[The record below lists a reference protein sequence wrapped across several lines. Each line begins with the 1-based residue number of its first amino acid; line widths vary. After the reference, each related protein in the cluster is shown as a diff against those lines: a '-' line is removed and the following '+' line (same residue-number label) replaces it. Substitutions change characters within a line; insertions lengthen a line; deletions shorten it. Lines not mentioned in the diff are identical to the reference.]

1 MKQLS
6 TKIFFG
12 YLTIILLL
20 SGMIVYFSYQTISHH
35 YYEYAVQELTDLSNT
50 ISWQIKPYLLDNKE
64 GNISQIDSV
73 TKLIGSKINNRV
85 TIIQVDGLVLG
96 DSKANAYKMENHK
109 NRPEIIEAS
118 NGKISSNK
126 RYSNTVRK
134 EMIYVAVP
142 IYDNSNKIIGFC
154 RVSLFVDFFD
164 NLLFKLRFDIIQIA
178 IITVIFSLV
187 MVMIFSKNI
196 SKPINLLSFA
206 ARKVAAGDF
215 NVLLKVSY
223 KRDEIEELMDNFNN
237 MTEQLKKL
245 FEKVTNQTEKL
256 NTFFS
261 IIQEGLIVLNSKNEI
276 VLSNISFQKLFN
288 NYKLENVKISKIIN
302 ENEFLDII
310 SNVRT
315 KKESKTREIQIVGLN
330 FLVSVNYLATTN
342 ELVIL
347 LHNISDIKKLQSYKK
362 DFIIN
367 ASHELRTPLTAIKGF
382 VETLEEELEGEQ
394 LRYIEIIKRHTDRL
408 INIVNDLLSLSELE
422 QTNINLDVQRLNIK
436 DIIEDIIKLFDQ
448 KIKLKNLE
456 LNISIE
462 NNLSEIN
469 GDKFRIEQV
478 IVNLM
483 DNAIKYTDVGSINI
497 DVRTEDINLILEIY
511 DTGIGIPVDDQS
523 RIFERFYIV
532 DKSRSRKVGGTGLG
546 LSIVKHIINLHNGE
560 IILESK
566 VGQGTRFTIKLPL
579 A

>member
-6 TKIFFG
+6 SKIFIG

-20 SGMIVYFSYQTISHH
+20 SGMIVYFSYQTISNH

-50 ISWQIKPYLLDNKE
+50 MSWQIKPFLETSEID
-64 GNISQIDSV
+64 NISKIDSI
-73 TKLIGSKINNRV
+73 TKLIGSKIKNRI
-85 TIIQVDGLVLG
+85 TIIKADGLVLG
-96 DSKANAYKMENHK
+96 DSKADPFKMENHK

-118 NGKISSNK
+118 KGKISSYK
-126 RYSNTVRK
+126 RYSNTVQK

-142 IYDNSNKIIGFC
+142 IYNNSYKIVGYC

-164 NLLFKLRFDIIQIA
+164 NLLFKLRFDILQIT
-178 IITVIFSLV
+178 IITVIISLI
-187 MVMIFSKNI
+187 MVLIFSRNI
-196 SKPINLLSFA
+196 SKPINQLSFA

-215 NVLLKVSY
+215 NVSLEISNK
-223 KRDEIEELMDNFNN
+223 KDEIEELMDNFNN

-256 NTFFS
+256 NTFLS
-261 IIQEGLIVLNSKNEI
+261 IIQEGLIVLNSRNEI
-276 VLSNISFQKLFN
+276 VLTNVSFQKLFETIN
-288 NYKLENVKISKIIN
+288 LENTKISKIIN
-302 ENEFLDII
+302 EKEFLEII
-310 SNVRT
+310 TKVRA
-315 KKESKTREIQIVGLN
+315 KKQSKTREMQILGLS

-382 VETLEEELEGEQ
+382 IETLEEELEGEQ
-394 LRYIEIIKRHTDRL
+394 LRYVNIIKRHTDRL

-422 QTNINLDVQRLNIK
+422 QTSIKLDLQRLNLK
-436 DIIEDIIKLFDQ
+436 NIIEDIIKLFEQ
-448 KIKLKNLE
+448 KVITKNLE
-456 LNISIE
+456 LNINFE
-462 NNLSEIN
+462 KNLPEII

-478 IVNLM
+478 IVNLL
-483 DNAIKYTDVGSINI
+483 DNAIKYTDFGSISI
-497 DVRTEDINLILEIY
+497 DLRAEDINLILEIF
-511 DTGIGIPVDDQS
+511 DTGIGIPNDDQS

-566 VGQGTRFTIKLPL
+566 VGQGTKFTIKLPL